1 MPALRWEQE
10 VSAISRNKCGTRTPH
25 APASRV
31 TTLFVICVRASIY
44 TLSSLARASL
54 FLSLVNSTLRRFLSQ
69 YRRLSVT
76 RRARFMDPRCE
87 CALTGST
94 RVVYCGNLGQIAG
107 VERRT
112 GRRGGPSPGPTCL
125 DWPLP
130 LLPGS
135 SVIRR
140 RARPHHY
147 SLVFCT
153 FNAHCE
159 K

>member
-1 MPALRWEQE
+1 VRDGNRRW
-10 VSAISRNKCGTRTPH
+10 SAISRNKCGTRTPH

-31 TTLFVICVRASIY
+31 TTLFVICLSIF

-54 FLSLVNSTLRRFLSQ
+54 FLVNSTLRRFLSQ

-76 RRARFMDPRCE
+76 RRARFMAPRCE

-94 RVVYCGNLGQIAG
+94 RIVYCGNLGQIAG
-107 VERRT
+107 GERRT
-112 GRRGGPSPGPTCL
+112 GRHGGPSPGPTCL

-153 FNAHCE
+153 FSAHCE